1 MSNAVGRKSGYVAA
15 GVFAIAAAWTPRLP
29 AQGGRQLSRAATPA
43 ASPAVATPAGEEPT
57 FAPARGILRTLAG
70 TWHFDIRF
78 AGNFDGPADASG
90 TRVSQP
96 LFDDLRLQWT
106 ETLDHSPLPLE
117 GQGIIGFDPQTGRF
131 FSATLSS
138 SGTSPE
144 FMTGTLDRAEPL
156 VTFNP
161 MALAPDSGPPSA
173 PRPSVALSVL
183 DHDHFTLA
191 PLDRAWRALFTRQP

>member
-1 MSNAVGRKSGYVAA
+1 MSNTVGRKSGYLAA
-15 GVFAIAAAWTPRLP
+15 VVFMIAAAWTPLC

-43 ASPAVATPAGEEPT
+43 AGPAAAAPAAGDEPT
-57 FAPARGILRTLAG
+57 FAPARSVLRTLAG

-78 AGNFDGPADASG
+78 AGNFDGPPDASG
-90 TRVSQP
+90 TRVAQP

-106 ETLDHSPLPLE
+106 ETLDHSALPLE

-131 FSATLSS
+131 FSSTLSS

-161 MALAPDSGPPSA
+161 IALAPDSGPPSA
-173 PRPSVALSVL
+173 PRPSLALNVL

-191 PLDRAWRALFTRQP
+191 PVDRAWRALFTRQP